1 MSIELELSLD
11 DYRNIINWYEISFAK
26 SKQQNQEYV
35 KTFKKISVMAMAK
48 AEEIKDEDRLQD

>member
-11 DYRNIINWYEISFAK
+11 DYRNIINWYELSFAK
-26 SKQQNQEYV
+26 SKQQNQEDV

-48 AEEIKDEDRLQD
+48 AEEIEDEDRLQD